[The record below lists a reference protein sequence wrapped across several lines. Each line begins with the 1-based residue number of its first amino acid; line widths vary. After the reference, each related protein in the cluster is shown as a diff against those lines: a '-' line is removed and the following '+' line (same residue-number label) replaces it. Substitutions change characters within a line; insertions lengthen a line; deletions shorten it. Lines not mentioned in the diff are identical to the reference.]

1 MASTPPS
8 PASPRSTGSVAPGE
22 QRLLGAARAGDEG
35 AFTQLVER
43 HRRELHVHCYR
54 MLGSVQDAEDALQD
68 AFLRAWRGLATFEA
82 RSSVRAWLYRIATNA
97 SLDLIARRPRRM
109 TPLEYGPESD
119 ASQGPGAPLT
129 ESVWLE
135 PLPDQPMLADDE
147 ARVSPTAR
155 FERRESVELAFI
167 AALQHLPA
175 RQRAALIL
183 HEVLGY
189 SAKEVAASLETTV
202 AATNSALQRARKT
215 LDERHPQASQQ
226 ATLRAL
232 GDDGLR
238 RIVESYAD
246 AWERGDVEGI
256 AAMLTD
262 DAVITMP
269 PMATWF
275 RGAGFI
281 TFLRDWAFNGR
292 VYDALG
298 RRQVRVVPTI
308 ANGQPAFGTYS
319 LDPDLG
325 ILKPTVL
332 QVLTLRGDRISE
344 VTGFV
349 SPEIFGSFGLPSEL
363 PAPS

>member
-1 MASTPPS
+1 MASTPPLPS
-8 PASPRSTGSVAPGE
+8 AGAPGE
-22 QRLLGAARAGDEG
+22 QRLLGAARGGDEG

-43 HRRELHVHCYR
+43 YRRELHAHCYR
-54 MLGSVQDAEDALQD
+54 MLGSVHDAEDALQD
-68 AFLRAWRGLATFEA
+68 AFLRAWRGLATFES

-97 SLDLIARRPRRM
+97 SLDLIAKRPRRM

-119 ASQGPGAPLT
+119 ASLGPGTPLT

-135 PLPDQPMLADDE
+135 PFPDQPMLADDE
-147 ARVSPTAR
+147 AHASPMAR

-189 SAKEVAASLETTV
+189 SAKEVAESLETTV

-215 LDERHPQASQQ
+215 LGDRHPQQSQQ
-226 ATLRAL
+226 ATLRSL

-238 RIVESYAD
+238 QIVESYAD

-256 AAMLTD
+256 ASMLTE

-269 PMATWF
+269 PMASWF
-275 RGAGFI
+275 RGDGFI

-298 RRQVRVVPTI
+298 KRHVRVIPTT

-319 LDPDLG
+319 FSPEHGELR
-325 ILKPTVL
+325 PTVL
-332 QVLTLRGDRISE
+332 QVLTLRGDRIQE

-349 SPEIFGSFGLPSEL
+349 SPTIFGSFGLPTAL
-363 PAPS
+363 PASS